1 MWCRLITRCLPM
13 VVIAC
18 CMVCCKLDWTPFGLH
33 CTLHHYVLRVCL
45 SSNVV
50 GLLCHTQAAAT
61 QRAVLVALADDF
73 DTPTALNALR
83 RLMADTNEYR
93 LHTRHANA
101 QLLLEAVQA
110 RQCDLR
116 FDRVSGRKGWGHTA
130 AVPLRPV
137 AGCADVLHQ
146 CRPAVGAAHPDCPL
160 RSDRSADG
168 LRQTRRYSVRS
179 P

>member
-1 MWCRLITRCLPM
+1 
-13 VVIAC
+13 
-18 CMVCCKLDWTPFGLH
+18 MVCCKLDWTPFGLH

-130 AVPLRPV
+130 AAPLLLSCCRLCRCSAPMSACRWCGPSGLPAAARCALTEAPAACDRPF
-137 AGCADVLHQ
+137 
-146 CRPAVGAAHPDCPL
+146 
-160 RSDRSADG
+160 
-168 LRQTRRYSVRS
+168 RRHSVSFVRS